1 MLERNG
7 EKAVPAKEVALK
19 KIFDA
24 FQNST
29 DAQRTYREVLYLRQM
44 QSNEHVVKLLNVL
57 KAENDRDLYLVFEYL
72 ETDLHAAICANI
84 LEEVHKQYIIH
95 QAFKA
100 LTYMHSAGLVH
111 RDMKPA
117 NLLLNADCVMKVAD
131 FGLARTVSETGEIV
145 GGDLE
150 GKPSGSVLTDYIA
163 TRWYRAPEV
172 LVGSTSYG
180 KAVDL
185 WSLGCILGTRTHLPR
200 LRPADSVSV
209 PPLPSP
215 SRRFRLRPATSTSS
229 SAATAACHP
238 CPCHAR
244 AVFDRPWAELRGVDC
259 ACWRMYLTTLCMN
272 VCVRFARVP
281 MLLLL
286 LLLSPVPVPATL
298 SQRRCCLGGPSSPAR
313 PRSICSKRSRQ
324 CWASRP
330 RSSAC
335 RCSRP
340 LPQP

>member
-1 MLERNG
+1 VLERNG

-200 LRPADSVSV
+200 LRPADSADPAASVSV

-215 SRRFRLRPATSTSS
+215 SRHFHLLLRRHRRMPSLPLSCARCVRGQS
-229 SAATAACHP
+229 SAVSI
-238 CPCHAR
+238 AR
-244 AVFDRPWAELRGVDC
+244 AGVC
-259 ACWRMYLTTLCMN
+259 T
-272 VCVRFARVP
+272 
-281 MLLLL
+281 
-286 LLLSPVPVPATL
+286 S
-298 SQRRCCLGGPSSPAR
+298 RRSV
-313 PRSICSKRSRQ
+313 
-324 CWASRP
+324 
-330 RSSAC
+330 
-335 RCSRP
+335 
-340 LPQP
+340 